1 LSIFFAPFRVADL
14 QLKTFRVAWVLVD
27 TVTSA
32 VTYPP
37 NYYYM
42 THFSKYMRPDAVR
55 IGCVYS
61 GTDLEATAVKNTNGL
76 ITVAMLNRTANAV
89 DFKLKQGTQIIKFSI
104 PAHSLIDIIY

>member
-1 LSIFFAPFRVADL
+1 VPGDA
-14 QLKTFRVAWVLVD
+14 LVD

-61 GTDLEATAVKNTNGL
+61 GTDLEATAVKNTNGV
-76 ITVAMLNRTANAV
+76 ITVAVLNRTNNAV
-89 DFKLKQGTQIIKFSI
+89 NFKVKQGTQIIKASI
-104 PAHSLIDIIY
+104 PGHSLIDLIY